1 MMKTIGLLGGMSWE
15 SSAVY
20 YRLINEA
27 VQERLGGVHS
37 AKIVL
42 YSVDFAEVE
51 KVQHT
56 GDWEG
61 ATQLMIDAARRIE
74 KGGADFLLICTN
86 TMHQM
91 YDEVRNE
98 LNMPVIH
105 IANAAGYAITQA
117 GISTVGLLGTRFT
130 MEGTFYQDRLSER
143 YDIDVIIP
151 NRDDRNIVHRII
163 YDELVIGKIRE
174 ESKQKYLKVIQ
185 HIKDN
190 GAEGVI
196 LGCTEIPLLVK
207 QKDVNIPVFDT
218 TTLHAM
224 KAVELALEGGE
235 L

>member
-15 SSAVY
+15 SSAEY

-37 AKIVL
+37 AKIVM

-61 ATQLMIDAARRIE
+61 ATQLTIDAARRVE
-74 KGGADFLLICTN
+74 RGGADFLLICTN

-91 YDEVRNE
+91 YDEVCE
-98 LNMPVIH
+98 AISIPVIH
-105 IANAAGYAITQA
+105 IANATGEAIRRR
-117 GISTVGLLGTRFT
+117 GISKVGLLGTRFT
-130 MEGTFYQDRLSER
+130 MEGTFYQDRLQER
-143 YDIDVIIP
+143 FNTEVIIP
-151 NRDDRNIVHRII
+151 DTDDRAIVHKII
-163 YDELVIGKIRE
+163 YDELVIGKIRD
-174 ESKQKYLKVIQ
+174 ESKRKYLEVIG
-185 HIKDN
+185 HLKDD

-196 LGCTEIPLLVK
+196 LGCTEIPLLIK
-207 QKDVNIPVFDT
+207 QEDVDIPVFDT

-224 KAVELALEGGE
+224 KAVDLALEGEE